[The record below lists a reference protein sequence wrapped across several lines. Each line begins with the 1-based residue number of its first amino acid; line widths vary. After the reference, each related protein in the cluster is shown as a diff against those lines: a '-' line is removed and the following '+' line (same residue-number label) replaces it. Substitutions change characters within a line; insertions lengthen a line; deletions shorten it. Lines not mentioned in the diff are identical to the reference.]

1 MTVIDSPLF
10 GRNLKYS
17 KTKEQVQVAMQD
29 FGKSETERLR
39 EVVKEFGKK
48 YPTFEEIQ
56 DDFPVM
62 MVCTSTNHAQK
73 VWYIAL
79 LCSNLKLLQCRGVDS
94 QLPAPLNPQLP
105 APLNLIAN
113 KTSVGYEIDYGCEEQ
128 HDYKEDYNQL
138 KELTNKAQG
147 VVMKLPPWKKVLPRV
162 KFFKYLALVHM
173 KHNTA
178 DTANLFDLEFKE
190 KKITLKLKEE
200 HDYLMMTQMM
210 TQYANSLYHV
220 LCEFLGES
228 SETKVLGSRL
238 YKLGYQKYDININWL
253 DCSSEALKKMKKG
266 YSRKNNNGSN
276 MNKDDKDGQ
285 KLDKDDEKAAE
296 TGSAGE
302 IKGRSPI
309 PRDCKKNKKTSYAEE
324 KEDAKTEEEEE
335 KKREQNLTDNK
346 EDPNLTDKKED
357 LVGVAAAEAVAA
369 QERHCAT
376 VRDNQTRQ
384 MKEEEEQER
393 KLRREKKSGAAKTQV
408 VDEAT
413 FTAAT
418 VAKFRSFDKKSEND
432 DKYPFPIAG
441 EQSDVSR
448 SLACMTKEGKYIEK
462 LWNNWSDSKSF
473 VNLAVGKF
481 DNSSDFWKYMHF
493 LEKYVFDQGRFKKSK
508 ESWSKSKRSMTV
520 DAAAQSKKGTTIR
533 IDIGKRTPSKQSLA
547 PVLPLVSPDSKI
559 GEKKKQ
565 VLVYI
570 TQGKTDDHIA
580 TIVDQEILSV
590 VARTSTLN
598 RSLASLFP
606 DQKAKMKIKW
616 QMTGG
621 IDSVFIKDARLFEMN
636 EPATARSIKA
646 EADKRAYLLLRRY
659 NKKDKKDI
667 RNAIWGEGTSMD
679 TLKPKIW
686 LNDKIVNDFYLAIA
700 KRTTKKK
707 LQCHCFESFF
717 MTTLLSEGYNKV
729 KRWSK
734 VVPDGDIFAL
744 DKILLP
750 INVDN
755 QHWKCAVIFMKKK
768 EIQIV
773 DSLGGTNERYLEAL
787 FQYLQEEHLDKKKEA
802 LPDMDQWKLLST
814 PENAPQQKNGKLI
827 NNS

>member
-10 GRNLKYS
+10 RRNLKYS

-138 KELTNKAQG
+138 EELTNKAQG
-147 VVMKLPPWKKVLPRV
+147 VVMKLPPWNKVLPRV

-220 LCEFLGES
+220 LCGFLGES

-276 MNKDDKDGQ
+276 MNKDDT
-285 KLDKDDEKAAE
+285 KDDEKAAE
-296 TGSAGE
+296 TGSAAGE

-309 PRDCKKNKKTSYAEE
+309 PRDCKTNQETSYGEE

-335 KKREQNLTDNK
+335 TKTEQNST
-346 EDPNLTDKKED
+346 KED

-369 QERHCAT
+369 QKRHRAT
-376 VRDNQTRQ
+376 VRDMQTRH
-384 MKEEEEQER
+384 MKEEEDKER
-393 KLRREKKSGAAKTQV
+393 KLRREKKSGAAKTQVV

-448 SLACMTKEGKYIEK
+448 SLACMTKEGKYIDK

-520 DAAAQSKKGTTIR
+520 AAAQSKKGT
-533 IDIGKRTPSKQSLA
+533 RTPSKQALA

-565 VLVYI
+565 EEVLVYI
-570 TQGKTDDHIA
+570 TQGKTDHIA
-580 TIVDQEILSV
+580 TIVDQDILSV

-679 TLKPKIW
+679 TLKPGVW
-686 LNDKIVNDFYLAIA
+686 LDDEIVNDFYLAIA

-707 LQCHCFESFF
+707 LQCHCFKSFF
-717 MTTLLSEGYNKV
+717 MTTLLSEEGGYDKV

-734 VVPDGDIFAL
+734 MVPDGDIFAL

-773 DSLGGTNERYLEAL
+773 DSLGWSNERYLDAL